1 MEYGPP
7 LSSSLM
13 KSQGMTEVL
22 RRRLKLLS
30 LHLFPNTQQCP
41 LKTQKVMTPEE
52 NNLTPNPKSCLV
64 WHNSIFIKTSRRLSH
79 RLQQWAPARWQ
90 LLSRLRCDNRQ
101 QKYVHNT
108 TGCVQEMTIKLLAQ
122 KLSFTHNLP
131 PWQEPLRWSS
141 ISSSL
146 CLQLHLEKVHTTK
159 HALTHTQRN

>member
-1 MEYGPP
+1 MAHHWVLAWWKVRGWP
-7 LSSSLM
+7 
-13 KSQGMTEVL
+13 KSYADVW
-22 RRRLKLLS
+22 S
-30 LHLFPNTQQCP
+30 CFPCISFQTHNTVHR
-41 LKTQKVMTPEE
+41 TQNVMTPEE
-52 NNLTPNPKSCLV
+52 NNPTPNPKSCLV

-146 CLQLHLEKVHTTK
+146 CLQLHLEKYTQLNMHLHTRKGTS
-159 HALTHTQRN
+159 